1 MAEERDKLSADLM
14 NRIREQRKL
23 NRQQVRREIAA
34 AVGAGAETF
43 RTGRSAPGV
52 FERWRPDYSDK
63 MMSKREKMKR
73 SQDIY
78 EQQEASEQYY
88 FGQARMRAQARAN
101 LLSKN
106 RDAQLRRALDT
117 ARRKDG
123 ATYRRQTAIIKAQNT
138 AVKNNNTE
146 LKRLETP
153 SDGARAHFADMP
165 TYEQRVE
172 AEARRDLEAMK
183 TTGTDIEYRD
193 AVGLPPDATDREVL
207 EVLKKDPSVQEG
219 ATQEAKA
226 DAKRRIESMAA
237 GNPEDKDL
245 VWAVNE
251 AAKKSGTNPA
261 EIQQSLDVNT
271 QQKTREADTNLTE
284 QIENINDENEAIDG
298 AYEKKGTTLAQQ
310 TGDPELVGPA
320 IEEGRVMGSAER
332 EARRIGASRAAD
344 VEDVDPEEAL
354 KMDLKTTED
363 LLRRQEQERI
373 AEIGEDGEP
382 VEEGEEEGFLG
393 IEGVKKP
400 GPGAQAHFRAM
411 LEVIEKFPESKP
423 AQHAK
428 AQIMATEEFKAY
440 QKKNFGD
447 TNVDSNVIWKEMVR
461 DWRKQN
467 REAMSEFRKKRREK
481 RSREKAQEFDALT
494 RPLRKDPRK
503 EVAKTVQGAS
513 TPGEAASPKDA
524 RGII

>member
-14 NRIREQRKL
+14 NKIREQRKL

-34 AVGAGAETF
+34 AVGAGAESF
-43 RTGRSAPGV
+43 RTGRSAQGV

-63 MMSKREKMKR
+63 MMSKKDKMQR

-78 EQQEASEQYY
+78 KQQEASEQYY
-88 FGQARMRAQARAN
+88 FGQARMRAQDRAN

-106 RDAQLRRALDT
+106 RDREHRTALD
-117 ARRKDG
+117 AAKRKDD
-123 ATYRRQTAIIKAQNT
+123 ATYRRQTAIIKAQNNT
-138 AVKNNNTE
+138 VKNNNTE
-146 LKRLETP
+146 LRRLEIP
-153 SDGARAHFADMP
+153 SDGAKAHFADMP
-165 TYEQRVE
+165 TYEQRLDAVARTQLELRKE
-172 AEARRDLEAMK
+172 ADPEGTYEMEQQYGSEKALIEAMK
-183 TTGTDIEYRD
+183 NDPKI
-193 AVGLPPDATDREVL
+193 RE
-207 EVLKKDPSVQEG
+207 KASS
-219 ATQEAKA
+219 EAKA

-251 AAKKSGTNPA
+251 AAKKAGTNPA

-271 QQKTREADTNLTE
+271 RQKTREADTNLTE
-284 QIENINDENEAIDG
+284 EIDDINDEIETIDG
-298 AYEKKGTTLAQQ
+298 AYERERRKIYQ
-310 TGDPELVGPA
+310 TDRETEEEESYELVG
-320 IEEGRVMGSAER
+320 EGKRVMGSAER

-344 VEDVDPEEAL
+344 VEDVPEEAL
-354 KMDLKTTED
+354 DINLVTTED
-363 LLRRQEQERI
+363 LLRKEEQERI

-393 IEGVKKP
+393 TTVKKP
-400 GPGAQAHFRAM
+400 GPGAQAHFRSL

-428 AQIMATEEFKAY
+428 AQIMASEDFKAY

-467 REAMSEFRKKRREK
+467 RESMSEFRKKRREK

-494 RPLRKDPRK
+494 RPLREDPK
-503 EVAKTVQGAS
+503 KKVANVVQGAS
-513 TPGEAASPKDA
+513 ASGEVAPQKDA
-524 RGII
+524 RRIV